1 MQVHTFI
8 AESVAQAVEQIRGEL
23 GSQAVVLNVRRL
35 PAEGLARLW
44 QRPRIELLATVPDQ
58 PAAEANAV
66 QALAQLRQ
74 EVAEIKQQ
82 FAVRPPVVPPAE
94 VSRKSVSET
103 PSANALWPRLAAS
116 TIEVVRPQPKPG
128 EWQVQAVLESA
139 GLLPMHVQHV
149 LDLAKARLGDRP
161 PADLAEE
168 LQATRQAL
176 LELWRQPLPATS
188 NTHVFIGPPGTGKTT
203 VLCKQLAQA
212 VLIEG
217 RRARVWRL
225 DSQVANTAES
235 LSVFAEILG
244 VPVERIQPEP
254 DQVEADELI
263 CVDLPGVNPADSAGL
278 AELGKRL
285 ERFPG
290 AQIHLVLNA
299 AYATRLLL
307 TQARS
312 FQGLPVSDMILTH
325 LDEESRW
332 GQLWNV
338 VLGTN
343 YTLGFLS
350 AGQNLPGEFGRANP
364 ERLLAGEFR

>member
-44 QRPRIELLATVPDQ
+44 QRPRIELLATVPEP
-58 PAAEANAV
+58 PAAETNAA

-82 FAVRPPVVPPAE
+82 FSVRPPATPVADRPRGNLAQPAAALPWAPAAT
-94 VSRKSVSET
+94 S
-103 PSANALWPRLAAS
+103 SADAVHAPAAPAQWRVAAL
-116 TIEVVRPQPKPG
+116 
-128 EWQVQAVLESA
+128 LESA
-139 GLLPMHVQHV
+139 GLLPMHGQQV
-149 LDLAKARLGDRP
+149 LDLVKAELGDQP
-161 PADLAEE
+161 PADLAIE
-168 LQATRQAL
+168 LKATRKAL
-176 LELWRQPLPATS
+176 LELWRQPPPITS

-203 VLCKQLAQA
+203 ALCKWLAQA
-212 VLIEG
+212 VLIER

-225 DSQVANTAES
+225 DGQVANTAES
-235 LSVFAEILG
+235 LSVLAEILG

-263 CVDLPGVNPADSAGL
+263 CVDLPGINAADPPAVAD
-278 AELGKRL
+278 LGKRL

-299 AYATRLLL
+299 AYGTRLLL
-307 TQARS
+307 AQARAY
-312 FQGLPVSDMILTH
+312 QGLPISDLVLTH

-343 YTLGFLS
+343 YTVGFLS
-350 AGQNLPGEFGRANP
+350 AGQNLPGDFGPADP
-364 ERLLAGEFR
+364 EKLLGHEFR